1 MTPRVNRTDVLY
13 RSYDEVK
20 ALVVLTIISFIHK
33 TKGSAITFTA
43 KKIAVSAGLPAQ
55 PVILTLVKDVLEN
68 LSREGLIDVYSRTSH
83 GVKYMITKSSALW
96 LIAKGEK
103 KKPLKSSYLET
114 IIPIITKRKNP

>member
-20 ALVVLTIISFIHK
+20 ALVVLTIISFIRK

-103 KKPLKSSYLET
+103 KKPLKSSYLKA
-114 IIPIITKRKNP
+114 IIPIITKHKNP